1 MLGNT
6 VAPVMIGALAACL
19 SWFPDKALASWLD
32 CDSLD
37 HARSLESYDATPIN
51 IENDTSYSLDL
62 YWINFEGEAV
72 YYNTVHPGETL
83 SQDTYFDH
91 VWFVSYQKGFCRN
104 AMMVDH
110 GYEYFRLY
118 E

>member
-1 MLGNT
+1 MN
-6 VAPVMIGALAACL
+6 VAALVTTGALATLL
-19 SWFPDKALASWLD
+19 SCSPGKVSAEWLD

-37 HARSLESYDATPIN
+37 HARSAESSEATPIN
-51 IENDTSYSLDL
+51 IENATSYSLDL
-62 YWINFEGEAV
+62 YWINFDGEAV

-91 VWFVSYQKGFCRN
+91 LWFVSYQKGFCRN
-104 AMMVDH
+104 AMSVDY